1 MSRPAVFLSHRT
13 QFFCHGTNRI
23 TVQFPD
29 LHKFPTMN
37 LLFAKY
43 INVIGPQAVQNS
55 TINPLDV
62 LTFWKSVGD
71 RLPGLQTLAKM
82 YLFSVTTSADA
93 ERSFSNYNQI
103 LSRQRLSLSED
114 TIRMLEFLY
123 WNHNVVTC

>member
-1 MSRPAVFLSHRT
+1 M
-13 QFFCHGTNRI
+13 
-23 TVQFPD
+23 QFPD